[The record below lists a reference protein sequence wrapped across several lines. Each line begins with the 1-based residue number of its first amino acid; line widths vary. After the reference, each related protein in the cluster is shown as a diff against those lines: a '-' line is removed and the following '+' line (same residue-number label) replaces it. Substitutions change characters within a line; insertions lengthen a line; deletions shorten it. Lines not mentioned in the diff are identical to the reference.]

1 LNLPTPPYLARTS
14 RKVKETEGYAIFVH
28 ALAEGVVPLVRDENS
43 HPVVFSTER
52 EAQLEIADNL
62 ITRLREFIDGN
73 REFEDALSLEEFVM
87 RVDRQPDGSLFD
99 ESGARYL

>member
-1 LNLPTPPYLARTS
+1 M
-14 RKVKETEGYAIFVH
+14 KEAECYAIFVH
-28 ALAEGVVPLVRDENS
+28 SLAEGVVPLVRDEKS

-52 EAQLEIADNL
+52 EAQLEIVDNL
-62 ITRLREFIDGN
+62 MTRLREFIDGN

-99 ESGARYL
+99 ESGVRYF